1 MGRNHAI
8 YWYQEEPAVA
18 DAFLFNCRD
27 NDLRRGGTIPSGSI
41 ILGVGGFVVAER
53 TVAGLSGTVFPF
65 RPTRRCE
72 WKGHE
77 LNCMVHPQMPIS
89 ARTKAEL
96 RPYNYLVAELEADAQ
111 FTTAQGVK
119 LPVVIT
125 PDGRRLVN
133 LECGVFQKQGNASPR
148 RAKLI

>member
-1 MGRNHAI
+1 MTSVPR
-8 YWYQEEPAVA
+8 
-18 DAFLFNCRD
+18 RD
-27 NDLRRGGTIPSGSI
+27 NPLRHHPGRW
-41 ILGVGGFVVAER
+41 GFVVAER

-65 RPTRRCE
+65 RPRGAAVERSRT
-72 WKGHE
+72 E
-77 LNCMVHPQMPIS
+77 LHGAPQMPIS

-125 PDGRRLVN
+125 PDGRRLW
-133 LECGVFQKQGNASPR
+133 
-148 RAKLI
+148 